1 LITDSFLNSCFI
13 LLLNKNSKIRKVKAL
28 YRDILEVLKFSEGQK
43 SFDVPLEVQ
52 NKLELLKQLCGM
64 FLKDK
69 ILENAIDSI
78 MIGEKFRQHVGF
90 IDLKINEDIKDH
102 AFQDIIN
109 QIRLRK
115 KINALF
121 QNYDELSDVL
131 DSIKEGSFDSLDNL
145 VEDYEVTIKKLYSN
159 LMESNRSV
167 TIEASASLDLVK
179 DDYEHVIEMI
189 KKKYERQNTTTTGF
203 PVFDNNIM
211 LGGYEPSRLYVFGG
225 GSGAG
230 KSTMLNNTIYKSA
243 TIIDPNKPLV
253 KPGEINKVYV
263 YVTMENT
270 IEEALTRTYQPMFN
284 KTTPQMLRE
293 LTKENAVYEIK
304 KKIVNKLSKNGA
316 TIVMK
321 YFPAMSISVV
331 DLMGV
336 VDDAIND
343 YGKESIAG
351 LYVDYIDLL
360 KSDTGYDMY
369 RLELGHITLSLKTLA
384 VQYNIPVVTA
394 SQLGRAA
401 YRIQEASQLNVD
413 QMSESIKKVEHADFV
428 MLMAKDQTD
437 DTRVYGKVG
446 KNRSGKSGVS
456 INFQVAF
463 DKFKFL
469 NATLLANAQKADST
483 QNAPMSFKGC
493 EI

>member
-1 LITDSFLNSCFI
+1 MITDSFLNSCFI

-28 YRDILEVLKFSEGQK
+28 YRDILDVLKFSEGQK

-69 ILENAIDSI
+69 IVENAIDSI

-179 DDYEHVIEMI
+179 DDYEHVIDMI
-189 KKKYERQNTTTTGF
+189 KKKYERQNTTSTGF
-203 PVFDNNIM
+203 PIFDNNIM

-225 GSGAG
+225 GSGSG
-230 KSTMLNNTIYKSA
+230 KSTILNNTIYKSA
-243 TIIDPNKPLV
+243 ILVDPNKPAV
-253 KPGEINKVYV
+253 PPGEINKVYI
-263 YVTMENT
+263 YVTLENT
-270 IEEALTRTYQPMFN
+270 IEEALIRTYQPMFN

-293 LTKENAVYEIK
+293 IADSVDIK
-304 KKIVNKLSKNGA
+304 KKILNKLSKNGA
-316 TIVMK
+316 TIIMK
-321 YFPAMSISVV
+321 YFPAMSISVI
-331 DLMGV
+331 DIMGV
-336 VDDAIND
+336 VDDVIND
-343 YGKESIAG
+343 YGIEAIAG

-384 VQYNIPVVTA
+384 VQYNIPVVSA

-437 DTRVYGKVG
+437 DTLVYGKVG

-469 NATLLANAQKADST
+469 NANLLTNIKKADST
-483 QNAPMSFKGC
+483 QNAPMSFAGC

>member
-1 LITDSFLNSCFI
+1 
-13 LLLNKNSKIRKVKAL
+13 LNKNSKIRKVKAL
-28 YRDILEVLKFSEGQK
+28 YRDILDVLKFSEGQK

-69 ILENAIDSI
+69 IVENAIDSI

-159 LMESNRSV
+159 LMESNRSI
-167 TIEASASLDLVK
+167 TIESSSSLDLVK

-189 KKKYERQNTTTTGF
+189 KKKYERQNTTSTGF
-203 PVFDNNIM
+203 PIFDNNIM

-230 KSTMLNNTIYKSA
+230 KSTIINNSIYKSA
-243 TIIDPNKPLV
+243 ILIDPNKPPV
-253 KPGEINKVYV
+253 KEGEINKVYV
-263 YVTMENT
+263 YVTLENT
-270 IEEALTRTYQPMFN
+270 IEEALIRTYQPMFN
-284 KTTPQMLRE
+284 KTTLEMLRDISDP
-293 LTKENAVYEIK
+293 KINIK
-304 KKIVNKLSKNGA
+304 NKIINKLSKNGA
-316 TIVMK
+316 TIIMK

-331 DLMGV
+331 DIMGV

-343 YGKESIAG
+343 YGKEAIAG
-351 LYVDYIDLL
+351 LYVDYLDLL
-360 KSDTGYDMY
+360 KADTGYDMY

-401 YRIQEASQLNVD
+401 YRIQEANQLNVD

-463 DKFKFL
+463 DRFKFL
-469 NATLLANAQKADST
+469 NANLLANAQKVDST
-483 QNAPMSFKGC
+483 QNAPMSFAGC

>member
-1 LITDSFLNSCFI
+1 
-13 LLLNKNSKIRKVKAL
+13 LNKNSKIRKVKAL
-28 YRDILEVLKFSEGQK
+28 YRDILDVLQFSEGQK
-43 SFDVPLEVQ
+43 SFDVPLDIQ

-90 IDLKINEDIKDH
+90 IDLKINEDIKEH

-131 DSIKEGSFDSLDNL
+131 DSIKEGSFDSLDNM

-179 DDYEHVIEMI
+179 DDYGPVIEMI
-189 KKKYERQNTTTTGF
+189 KKKYERQNTTSTGF
-203 PVFDNNIM
+203 PIFDNSIM
-211 LGGYEPSRLYVFGG
+211 MGGYEPSRLYVFGG

-230 KSTMLNNTIYKSA
+230 KSTIINNSIYKSA
-243 TIIDPNKPLV
+243 ITIDPNKPEV
-253 KPGEINKVYV
+253 KPGEINKVYI
-263 YVTMENT
+263 YVTLENT
-270 IEEALTRTYQPMFN
+270 IEESLIRTYQPMFN
-284 KTTPQMLRE
+284 KTKTQMLRE
-293 LTKENAVYEIK
+293 FTDK
-304 KKIVNKLSKNGA
+304 KTDVKQKIFNKLSKNGA
-316 TIVMK
+316 TIIMK

-336 VDDAIND
+336 VDDVIND

-351 LYVDYIDLL
+351 LYVDYLDLL
-360 KSDTGYDMY
+360 KADTGYDMY

-384 VQYNIPVVTA
+384 VQYNVPVITA

-401 YRIQEASQLNVD
+401 YRIQDANSLNVD

-437 DTRVYGKVG
+437 DTLVYGKVG

-463 DKFKFL
+463 DRFKFL
-469 NATLLANAQKADST
+469 NANMLANIKKADST
-483 QNAPMSFKGC
+483 QNAPMSFAGC

>member
-28 YRDILEVLKFSEGQK
+28 YRDILDVLKFSEGQK

-69 ILENAIDSI
+69 IVENAIDSI

-179 DDYEHVIEMI
+179 DDYEHVIDMI
-189 KKKYERQNTTTTGF
+189 KKKYERQNTTSTGF
-203 PVFDNNIM
+203 PIFDNNIM

-225 GSGAG
+225 GSGSG
-230 KSTMLNNTIYKSA
+230 KSTILNNTIYKSA
-243 TIIDPNKPLV
+243 ILVDPNKPAV
-253 KPGEINKVYV
+253 PPGEINKVYI
-263 YVTMENT
+263 YVTLENT
-270 IEEALTRTYQPMFN
+270 IEEALIRTYQPMFN

-293 LTKENAVYEIK
+293 IADSVDIK
-304 KKIVNKLSKNGA
+304 KKILNKLSKNGA
-316 TIVMK
+316 TIIMK
-321 YFPAMSISVV
+321 YFPAMSISVI
-331 DLMGV
+331 DIMGV
-336 VDDAIND
+336 VDDVIND
-343 YGKESIAG
+343 YGIEAIAG

-384 VQYNIPVVTA
+384 VQYNIPVVSA

-437 DTRVYGKVG
+437 DTLVYGKVG

-469 NATLLANAQKADST
+469 NANLLTNIKKADST
-483 QNAPMSFKGC
+483 QNAPMSFAGC